1 MHTHAKY
8 LRENFRFSSALLYG
22 QPYQLIATIQCHI
35 PWNSFLPFICK
46 SEWSR
51 IKRISLVATPFV
63 NSNCA
68 LRSKNHLAF
77 TPTFCSRFRRVAT
90 PMDRRNVACNRWIRS
105 FRRQSKVEKDF
116 NWRGHSFRIFFWEF
130 SSGKLVPDTKTLE
143 KKETKARWHFSSF
156 GNDNYIIHQCHIFLH
171 VAWKF
176 LSTLEN
182 CIILPIFLRYSYQDH
197 QHRDQ
202 RCR

>member
-1 MHTHAKY
+1 M
-8 LRENFRFSSALLYG
+8 
-22 QPYQLIATIQCHI
+22 PYSLE
-35 PWNSFLPFICK
+35 FLLPFICK

-63 NSNCA
+63 NSKCA

-77 TPTFCSRFRRVAT
+77 TPISCSRSRRVASS
-90 PMDRRNVACNRWIRS
+90 MNRRNVACNRWIVQTKMNCSIKNR
-105 FRRQSKVEKDF
+105 KVLIGVEL
-116 NWRGHSFRIFFWEF
+116 GHSFRIFFWEF

-176 LSTLEN
+176 LFCPQRLEPFDLSPDTRKLYHSSH
-182 CIILPIFLRYSYQDH
+182 LPKIFLPRPPTSRSTVSLNH
-197 QHRDQ
+197 IQHPR
-202 RCR
+202 